1 MDKPITP
8 PKGLQRKHIPYLVAG
23 VFVILI
29 VAWLLFGNH
38 ASTLRV
44 SAEDITISEVRLAE
58 FKDYVRL
65 SGQVVPIQVVQLSPE
80 EGGIVTER
88 VAEEGTMVRKGD
100 VIIRLRN
107 SGLDLQILNAEA
119 ELAEKQ
125 NLLRNTQVSMQQDR
139 LNNQLEQAQL
149 AMDTE
154 RKLRNFR
161 QNERLYNEK
170 LISRE
175 VYLQSEEDYRLAQ
188 RKQGLI
194 VQRLQQDSIYRSVQ
208 MDQMEDNLANMRT
221 NVVLVRERKNK
232 LEVRAPID
240 GELGLLDVELGQ
252 SVTSGQKIGQ
262 VNDLSDY
269 KIEAQVDEH
278 YIDRV
283 RAGLTATGPS
293 LRSPRGGESH
303 KAPNKNAA
311 GNEALPP
318 TGGDGE
324 GPLLL
329 TLRKV
334 YPEVRQGKFRTDFIF
349 RGERPANIRSGQ
361 TYYLNLELGQP
372 EQAVL
377 IPRGAFFQKTG
388 GTWIYVLSRDGHTA
402 FRRTIR
408 IGRQN
413 PQYYEVTEGLE
424 PGERVITSGYEAFGD
439 NERLEIK

>member
-1 MDKPITP
+1 MDKLIEQPRGIARMKRHWP
-8 PKGLQRKHIPYLVAG
+8 WAAAAALIL
-23 VFVILI
+23 VILCWI
-29 VAWLLFGNH
+29 VFGNH
-38 ASTLRV
+38 SATMRV
-44 SAEDITISEVRLAE
+44 SASDLTVSNVVQAE

-88 VAEEGTMVRKGD
+88 VAEEGAMVRKGD

-107 SGLDLQILNAEA
+107 SNLDLQILNAEA

-125 NLLRNTQVSMQQDR
+125 NLLRNTQVAMQQDR

-154 RKLRNFR
+154 CKLRSYR
-161 QNERLYNEK
+161 QQERLYNEK
-170 LISRE
+170 LVSRE
-175 VYLQSEEDYRLAQ
+175 TYLQAEEDYRLAQ

-194 VQRLQQDSIYRSVQ
+194 SQRLQQDSIYRSVQ
-208 MDQMEDNLANMRT
+208 MDQMEDNLSNMRT

-232 LEVRAPID
+232 LEVRATID

-252 SVTSGQKIGQ
+252 SIAAGQKIGQ
-262 VNDLSDY
+262 INDLSDY

-283 RAGLTATGPS
+283 KAGLRAS
-293 LRSPRGGESH
+293 FARGETTFDL
-303 KAPNKNAA
+303 AV
-311 GNEALPP
+311 
-318 TGGDGE
+318 
-324 GPLLL
+324 
-329 TLRKV
+329 RKV
-334 YPEVRQGKFRTDFIF
+334 YPEVRQGKFRTDFVF
-349 RGERPANIRSGQ
+349 RGARPENIRSGQ

-372 EQAVL
+372 EQAIL
-377 IPRGAFFQKTG
+377 IPRGAFFQTTG
-388 GTWIYVLSRDGHTA
+388 GAWIFVLSKDGRTA
-402 FRRTIR
+402 YKRSIKV
-408 IGRQN
+408 GRQN

-424 PGERVITSGYEAFGD
+424 AGERVITSGYEAFGN